1 MKKEGNRFSHKK
13 RKTKKETSNKFESP
27 FFFSFAEREGLINPS
42 LRCREPPCKKEKR
55 MKAFK

>member
-27 FFFSFAEREGLINPS
+27 FRFLCGERGS
-42 LRCREPPCKKEKR
+42 RTY
-55 MKAFK
+55 AFKKYHKIANH

>member
-1 MKKEGNRFSHKK
+1 MKKESNRFSHKK

-27 FFFSFAEREGLINPS
+27 FSFPLRREGLINPS